1 MLRWFDREGKY
12 VQGAGR
18 TGGGPGEFQGLE
30 GGAGSIYA
38 VWPVGPDSVATWEH
52 APRRMQVFD
61 AQGHYARTVTLV
73 LPSDPLTRSYPQI
86 VGSLGE
92 GGFIAF
98 LAPHNEPRNTAGT
111 WRDTMPYAWWSKDG
125 AYAGS
130 FARLPGFEYFTSE
143 FMGRRGLGRPPFS
156 RPPAAWTDNNR
167 LYYGSADRFEIA
179 VYEPPGAL
187 RMLIRRDAP
196 RRPLTDAAIAAH
208 KEERMREAPQD
219 PALRRAWETSLEDSP
234 HPDSL
239 PAYRRIRVD
248 RVGALWVQAYDMPG
262 EQHVTWYVF
271 DRAGRWLSSVIV
283 PRAWQIQ
290 DIGKDYVLV
299 LVTNEMDVEVVQMYG
314 LNRGAY

>member
-1 MLRWFDREGKY
+1 
-12 VQGAGR
+12 
-18 TGGGPGEFQGLE
+18 
-30 GGAGSIYA
+30 
-38 VWPVGPDSVATWEH
+38 
-52 APRRMQVFD
+52 
-61 AQGHYARTVTLV
+61 
-73 LPSDPLTRSYPQI
+73 
-86 VGSLGE
+86 
-92 GGFIAF
+92 
-98 LAPHNEPRNTAGT
+98 
-111 WRDTMPYAWWSKDG
+111 
-125 AYAGS
+125 
-130 FARLPGFEYFTSE
+130 
-143 FMGRRGLGRPPFS
+143 
-156 RPPAAWTDNNR
+156 
-167 LYYGSADRFEIA
+167 
-179 VYEPPGAL
+179 
-187 RMLIRRDAP
+187 
-196 RRPLTDAAIAAH
+196 
-208 KEERMREAPQD
+208 MREAPQD